1 MVDVAATD
9 RADRHLG
16 WPRWYRALWYH
27 WFFYKHTWR
36 ASVAS
41 TLLFPLLYLL
51 SMGIGVGHLVSEHT
65 PLVDGQTYLHFIA
78 PGLLCITA
86 MQMAAGE
93 TMWAILAAV
102 KWVRTY
108 HAAASTPLEPEDI
121 VRGKLGWLAVRLFGT
136 TVVYTAV
143 IACFG
148 AITSYW
154 GILLPLVGTLMGLA
168 IGAPLMAFAA
178 TRESDSTFTMVFRFM
193 LIPMTLFSAT
203 FYPLTE
209 YPTSIRWIV
218 QVMPLYHGVALARS
232 LAFGDGTL
240 WPTLAHLAVLGSM
253 ALCGF
258 LWAQRTMRRRLVA

>member
-1 MVDVAATD
+1 MSDVVAPS

-41 TLLFPLLYLL
+41 SFLFPLLYLI
-51 SMGIGVGHLVSEHT
+51 SMGLGVGKLVSQHT
-65 PLVDGQTYLHFIA
+65 GLVQGQTYLHFIA
-78 PGLLCITA
+78 PGLLVITA

-108 HAAASTPLEPEDI
+108 HAAASSPLEPEDI
-121 VRGKLGWLAVRLFGT
+121 VRGKLGWLAVRLFAT
-136 TVVYTAV
+136 SVVYTAI

-148 AITSYW
+148 SISSFWAV
-154 GILLPLVGTLMGLA
+154 LLPLVGTLMGLA
-168 IGAPLMAFAA
+168 IGAPLMAFSA
-178 TRESDSTFTMVFRFM
+178 TRDSDSPFTLVFRFL

-203 FYPLTE
+203 FYPLSQ
-209 YPTSIRWIV
+209 YPTSIRWAV
-218 QVMPLYHGVALARS
+218 QLMPLYHGVALART
-232 LAFGDGTL
+232 LAFGQGSL
-240 WPTLAHLAVLGSM
+240 VPTVAHLAVLV
-253 ALCGF
+253 ALAGGGF
-258 LWAQRTMRRRLVA
+258 LWAQRTMRRRLVT